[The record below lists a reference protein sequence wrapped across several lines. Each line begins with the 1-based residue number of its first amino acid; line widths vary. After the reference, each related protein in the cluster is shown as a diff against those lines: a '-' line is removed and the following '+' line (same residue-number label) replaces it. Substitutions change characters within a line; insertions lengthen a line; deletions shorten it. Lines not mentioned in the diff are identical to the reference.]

1 MFRFA
6 EVIIPLNLPKTLTYG
21 IPLEMQDVL
30 QIGMRVEVALG
41 KNKLYAGVVAAVHNQ
56 QPDAFQI
63 KPIKSILE
71 NQPSV
76 SEIQLQFWQWIGEY
90 YLASPGEVMQAA
102 LPAHLKLAAETRLV
116 WLRPDYEVDWSPEAD
131 LAVAALQLKNEISL
145 SELRNIVGVRAFA
158 QVVEELIEKQV
169 VLIKDELEPTYK
181 PKKEKFISLSI
192 AYHKNDEALSKLFDT
207 FAKAPKQEALL
218 LGYLQLSHDNQFV
231 RQQELLERT
240 QISAGVLK
248 TMIEKGVFD
257 MNEIEV
263 DRLYFKQNT
272 SIQEF
277 VLSPAQKLAFES
289 LSECLQH
296 KNVVLLEGVTSSG
309 KTLIYVEKI
318 RVCLRE
324 GKQALF
330 LLPEI
335 ALTTQLMKRLHGFFG
350 DKLGVYHSRFS
361 NNERIEIW
369 EKVRKGQY
377 QIVVGPR
384 SALWLPFSSLGLI
397 VVDEEHDV
405 SYKQKDPSPRFHARD
420 AAIYLASLHHGKVIL
435 GSATPSVESLY
446 NAEQE
451 KYGYVQ
457 LLERFQGVE
466 MPTIEIVEAKSAEI
480 LKSQGIK
487 MITPKLIEAMT
498 TALQHQKQIILFQN
512 RRGYAPFQL
521 CLVCGWVPQCK
532 NCSVSLT
539 FHKSSDKLHCHYCGL
554 KAAPLHTCASC
565 GSNRLQSKTFGTEK
579 IEEEVKQIFPQAI
592 VARMDVDSMRG
603 KNTINDLLEK
613 IEKRKVDILV
623 GTQMVVK
630 GLDFANV
637 VLVGILNA
645 DSLLSFPDFR
655 VNERAFQLMEQ
666 VSGRAGRSNGEGKV
680 FIQAYNINHPVLQW
694 VKNHNIRSLYEH
706 EIAFRSHLGYPP
718 FTRLIKIA
726 VKHKDEIKS
735 QKAATELAKA
745 LQGINGISVA
755 GPAPALVSRIRNQYI
770 FEVWI
775 KCPKNASII
784 AQVKQTLQSVQQN
797 LISQRSFGN
806 VVFVFDVDPV

>member
-6 EVIIPLNLPKTLTYG
+6 EVILPLNLPKTLTYG

-41 KNKLYAGVVAAVHNQ
+41 KNKLYAGVVADLHNH

-71 NQPSV
+71 NQPSI
-76 SEIQLQFWQWIGEY
+76 SENQLRFWQWVGEY

-116 WLRPDYEVDWSPEAD
+116 WLSPDYEVNWSPEAE
-131 LAVAALQLKNEISL
+131 LAVATLQLKNEITL
-145 SELRNIVGVRAFA
+145 NELRGIVGARAFA
-158 QVVEELIEKQV
+158 QVVEELIEQQA

-181 PKKEKFISLSI
+181 PKKEKFISLAI
-192 AYHKNDEALSKLFDT
+192 AYHKNEEALSRLFNS

-218 LGYLQLSHDNQFV
+218 LGYMQLSHGNQFV
-231 RQQELLERT
+231 LQKELLERT
-240 QISAGVLK
+240 QVSAVVLK
-248 TMIEKGVFD
+248 MMVEKGIFD
-257 MNEIEV
+257 VEEMEV
-263 DRLYFKQNT
+263 DRLLFKQNI
-272 SIQEF
+272 SSQEF
-277 VLSPAQKLAFES
+277 VLSTAQKHAFET
-289 LSECLQH
+289 LSESLLQ

-309 KTLIYVEKI
+309 KTLIYVKNI
-318 RVCLRE
+318 QSCLQE

-335 ALTTQLMKRLHGFFG
+335 ALTTQLMKRLLGFFG

-397 VVDEEHDV
+397 VVDEEHDA

-420 AAIYLASLHHGKVIL
+420 AAIFLASLYQGKVIL

-451 KYGYVQ
+451 KYGYVR
-457 LLERFQGVE
+457 LSERYQGVK
-466 MPTIEIVEAKSAEI
+466 MPTIEIVEAKSTEV

-487 MITPKLIEAMT
+487 MMTPKLIEAMT
-498 TALQHQKQIILFQN
+498 TSLQHQKQIILFQN

-539 FHKSSDKLHCHYCGL
+539 YHKSSDKLHCHYCGL

-579 IEEEVKQIFPQAI
+579 IEEEVKQIFPQAT

-637 VLVGILNA
+637 ALVGILNA

-666 VSGRAGRSNGEGKV
+666 VSGRAGRADGKGQV
-680 FIQAYNINHPVLQW
+680 LIQAYNITHPVLQW
-694 VKNHNIRSLYEH
+694 VKEHNLQALYKH
-706 EIAFRSHLGYPP
+706 EITFRAHLGYPP

-735 QKAATELAKA
+735 MEAATELAQA
-745 LQGINGISVA
+745 LQGMEGIIVA

-770 FEVWI
+770 YEVWL
-775 KCPKNASII
+775 KCHRNATIL
-784 AQVKQTLQSVQQN
+784 AQVKQKLQATQQKI
-797 LISQRSFGN
+797 ISQRSFGS
-806 VVFVFDVDPV
+806 VIFVFDVDPI